1 MFDLNRTADRMASVM
16 QNDWCMPNASD
27 IFHHKL
33 AHLYPLLADS
43 LTEIKDRWNVS
54 SVYGMTH
61 EDGRDY
67 TNLEDMF
74 STFLKEN
81 LEGYEMIK
89 LAYKV
94 AQEENDFNVQSDLV
108 DFMQDY
114 NKVVSQCITLH
125 DKAEQMPNNFV
136 QFDQYFDKF
145 GIVGLD

>member
-89 LAYKV
+89 LA
-94 AQEENDFNVQSDLV
+94 Q
-108 DFMQDY
+108 
-114 NKVVSQCITLH
+114 I
-125 DKAEQMPNNFV
+125 
-136 QFDQYFDKF
+136 
-145 GIVGLD
+145 

>member
-1 MFDLNRTADRMASVM
+1 
-16 QNDWCMPNASD
+16 
-27 IFHHKL
+27 
-33 AHLYPLLADS
+33 
-43 LTEIKDRWNVS
+43 
-54 SVYGMTH
+54 
-61 EDGRDY
+61 
-67 TNLEDMF
+67 
-74 STFLKEN
+74 
-81 LEGYEMIK
+81 MIK

-94 AQEENDFNVQSDLV
+94 AQEENDFNVQADLV